1 MNSSQRLLRL
11 SEAAEGLAYVQKV
24 TSLIPVLVTG
34 IQHAQVFG
42 RRRLFGFHA
51 ERHPTAQTRGDWI
64 PVTSTGMRAAIGST
78 CALLITAAFV
88 GTAYPVAA
96 DGLAVPAIRT
106 DLTPEQLQRIRAIV
120 RPTTDFSKAETYE
133 MMESGAQTLTT
144 APNDKSFS
152 QPAANLDPARG
163 LDFHVGNALFKQL
176 WVSSPSSTQATDGLG
191 PLFNARSCQSCHIRD
206 GRGHPPETPGSAAS
220 MFLRLARPARTD
232 AERREIAESHMVNF
246 PDATYGTQLQDTAV
260 PGLAGEGQVAVTY
273 TEQTV
278 TLAAGETV
286 SLRKPTYG
294 ATDLAY
300 GPMEP
305 DTTISARVAPA
316 MLGLGLIEAI
326 PESDIL
332 ANVHPDSGDGVAGKA
347 AIVRDHRTGKL
358 ALGRFGW
365 KAQNATVRD
374 QTASALDTDIGIS
387 NPDRPNAYGD
397 CTAKEP
403 QCLAMPNGVQKRLG
417 PTEAPESVLELMTF
431 YSENLAVPA
440 RRKVS
445 DPTVLHGKQLFYQ
458 SGCTACHTPKF
469 VTRSDAKTEAQSF
482 QLIWPYSDFL
492 LHDMGAGL
500 GDGQQVGVASGQE
513 WRTPPL
519 WGIGLTRTVSGH
531 TFFLHDGR
539 ARNLAEA
546 VLWHGGEAQKARD
559 AFASLSK
566 DDRQALIT
574 FVESL

>member
-1 MNSSQRLLRL
+1 MK
-11 SEAAEGLAYVQKV
+11 EG
-24 TSLIPVLVTG
+24 G
-34 IQHAQVFG
+34 
-42 RRRLFGFHA
+42 GF
-51 ERHPTAQTRGDWI
+51 TA
-64 PVTSTGMRAAIGST
+64 
-78 CALLITAAFV
+78 ALLLLMQCFFARSFLSTALL
-88 GTAYPVAA
+88 TATLMAGGWPAAA
-96 DGLAVPAIRT
+96 DGLDVPAVRT
-106 DLTPEQLQRIRAIV
+106 DLTPEQLQRV
-120 RPTTDFSKAETYE
+120 QGLTRPTTDFSKAETYE
-133 MMESGAQTLTT
+133 AMESGAATST
-144 APNDKSFS
+144 AAVNDKAFA
-152 QPAANLDPARG
+152 QPSTNLDPARG
-163 LDFHVGNALFKQL
+163 LDFHVGNALFRQL

-191 PLFNARSCQSCHIRD
+191 PLYNARSCQSCHIND

-220 MFLRLARPARTD
+220 MFLRLARPARTEEEKQ
-232 AERREIAESHMVNF
+232 AVATSHVVNF

-273 TEQTV
+273 TEHAV
-278 TLAAGETV
+278 TLAGGESV
-286 SLRKPTYG
+286 SLRQPTYS

-300 GPMEP
+300 GPLEP
-305 DTTISARVAPA
+305 DTTLSARVAPA

-326 PESDIL
+326 PAADIL
-332 ANVHPDSGDGVAGKA
+332 ARADPHDRDHDGIAGRA
-347 AIVRDHRTGKL
+347 AVVRDNRTGQL

-365 KAQNATVRD
+365 KAQMATVRD
-374 QTASALDTDIGIS
+374 QTSAALDTDIGIS

-397 CTAKEP
+397 CTAREP
-403 QCLAMPNGVQKRLG
+403 RCLNMPNGVQKRLG
-417 PTEAPESVLELMTF
+417 PTEAPESVLALMTY

-445 DPTVLHGKQLFYQ
+445 DPTVLHGKAMFYQ

-469 VTRSDAKTEAQSF
+469 VTRDDAADPAHAF

-492 LHDMGAGL
+492 LHDMGTGL
-500 GDGQQVGVASGQE
+500 ADGQPVGVATGQD
-513 WRTPPL
+513 WKTPPL

-539 ARNLAEA
+539 ARSLTEA
-546 VLWHGGEAQKARD
+546 VLWHGGEATKARD